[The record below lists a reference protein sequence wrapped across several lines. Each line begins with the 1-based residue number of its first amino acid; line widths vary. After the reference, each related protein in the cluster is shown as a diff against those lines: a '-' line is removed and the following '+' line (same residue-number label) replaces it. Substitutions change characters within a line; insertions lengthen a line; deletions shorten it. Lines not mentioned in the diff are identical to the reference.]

1 MVTGIDWLTL
11 AAGMLTLIIWLAFV
25 IADRHARVVGWR
37 PRHQAQGMI
46 LINILLLL
54 PFAFA
59 ILELNVGL
67 VVPWIVRWALLSLAC
82 LGAILDA
89 LWLAYFVYLW
99 RVRRRPLPRKQ
110 DYIVVL
116 GCFIGR
122 HYLSPFLK
130 WRCDLA
136 LQIYQRSPGAKLV
149 LCGGQGSDETMS
161 EAQAMCRYLRS
172 QGVPTEQMI
181 LEQRSTSTSENLRFA
196 RRLIKRDWHDNGDAS
211 ITLVTNDYHVLRALA
226 YAHRLRW
233 RINGAGAVMP
243 MPCLINQIAREYGAL
258 LKMNPVGV
266 VGMVVLSIL
275 AGLFIMV

>member
-1 MVTGIDWLTL
+1 MMTGIDWLRL
-11 AAGMLTLIIWLAFV
+11 IAGMLTSFIWLVFV
-25 IADRHARVVGWR
+25 IADRRARRIGWW
-37 PRHQAQGMI
+37 PRHQAQGLI

-59 ILELNVGL
+59 IFELNVDL
-67 VVPWIVRWALLSLAC
+67 KIPWIARWALISLAC
-82 LGAILDA
+82 LGIILDA
-89 LWLAYFVYLW
+89 VWLAYFVYLW
-99 RVRRRPLPRKQ
+99 RVRRRPLPGNQ

-122 HYLSPFLK
+122 HYLSPFLR

-136 LQIYQRSPGAKLV
+136 LQIYQRSPGAQLV
-149 LCGGQGSDETMS
+149 LCGGQGSDEAMS

-172 QGVPTEQMI
+172 QGITTERMI
-181 LEQRSTSTSENLRFA
+181 LEQRSTSTAENLRFA
-196 RRLIKRDWHDNGDAS
+196 RRLIERNLQGSHDAS

-243 MPCLINQIAREYGAL
+243 IPCLINQILREYGAL

-266 VGMVVLSIL
+266 VGMVALSIL
-275 AGLFIMV
+275 AGLLMMI